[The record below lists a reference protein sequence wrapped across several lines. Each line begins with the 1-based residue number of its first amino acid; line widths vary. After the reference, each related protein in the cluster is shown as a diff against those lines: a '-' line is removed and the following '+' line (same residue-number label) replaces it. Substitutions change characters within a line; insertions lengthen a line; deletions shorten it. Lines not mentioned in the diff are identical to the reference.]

1 MIDLSEKSAMD
12 DNYQATIKDVEE
24 WQSIYGPFPPR
35 SIVIFDFGWSP
46 RYPDVDRFFGRR
58 GKLGTQL
65 NHPGL
70 CPGMVSSFFLMTSML
85 LFKNVILKWKVVGL
99 PIPKVIHLWLDTHWT
114 VQTHAI
120 DLFEVFTRW
129 YIMLVVRIHT
139 QDRIRVHIW
148 TNLHSLNL
156 PTGCLNACKSRICL
170 FMYLLNN
177 CHLL

>member
-70 CPGMVSSFFLMTSML
+70 CPGKIPFQMSSISLITCFVNCTV
-85 LFKNVILKWKVVGL
+85 VIS
-99 PIPKVIHLWLDTHWT
+99 PIPKIVHLKLDTT
-114 VQTHAI
+114 YSTSQILSTHAN
-120 DLFEVFTRW
+120 DLFVLCIFV
-129 YIMLVVRIHT
+129 L
-139 QDRIRVHIW
+139 Q
-148 TNLHSLNL
+148 
-156 PTGCLNACKSRICL
+156 
-170 FMYLLNN
+170 
-177 CHLL
+177 

>member
-70 CPGMVSSFFLMTSML
+70 CPGKGFFFFL
-85 LFKNVILKWKVVGL
+85 
-99 PIPKVIHLWLDTHWT
+99 
-114 VQTHAI
+114 
-120 DLFEVFTRW
+120 
-129 YIMLVVRIHT
+129 
-139 QDRIRVHIW
+139 
-148 TNLHSLNL
+148 
-156 PTGCLNACKSRICL
+156 
-170 FMYLLNN
+170 NN
-177 CHLL
+177 F